1 MFRELREWLHLIL
14 LYGFLYI
21 CALGV
26 LVVFIVNAPKN
37 SPEVIYHVTPAPE
50 PIVQIVTTPRELEAV
65 EICSRIDG
73 CPIVEGVCETCQIV
87 KR

>member
-1 MFRELREWLHLIL
+1 MYREIREWLHLIL

-21 CALGV
+21 CAIGILI
-26 LVVFIVNAPKN
+26 VFIANIPKN
-37 SPEVIYHVTPAPE
+37 SPQPLYYAVKTPEHVIQKDSYEESLRV
-50 PIVQIVTTPRELEAV
+50 V

-73 CPIVEGVCETCQIV
+73 CPIVNGICETCEIV

>member
-1 MFRELREWLHLIL
+1 MFRELRGWLHLIL

-37 SPEVIYHVTPAPE
+37 SPEVIYHVTPARE
-50 PIVQIVTTPRELEAV
+50 PIVQIVTTPRELESV

>member
-1 MFRELREWLHLIL
+1 MYREIREWLHLIL

-21 CALGV
+21 CAIGILI
-26 LVVFIVNAPKN
+26 VFIANIAKN
-37 SPEVIYHVTPAPE
+37 TPQPLYYAVKTPE
-50 PIVQIVTTPRELEAV
+50 PVIQKDSSEESLRVV

-73 CPIVEGVCETCQIV
+73 CPIVNGICETCEIV